1 MISISPIEASSA
13 ADPDVKPPV
22 MVGVDPSDEP
32 NVDRPVV
39 GDESG
44 MTEDEKDFWEWIT
57 GKLEGLKGWFGEL
70 VHSDNGEGED
80 EGKASPVAETK

>member
-1 MISISPIEASSA
+1 VISISPIEASSA
-13 ADPDVKPPV
+13 ADPDVKPPT
-22 MVGVDPSDEP
+22 MIGVDPADDV

-44 MTEDEKDFWEWIT
+44 MTDEEKDFWEWIT

-70 VHSDNGEGED
+70 VHPDQEEGED
-80 EGKASPVAETK
+80 EGKNSNADASR